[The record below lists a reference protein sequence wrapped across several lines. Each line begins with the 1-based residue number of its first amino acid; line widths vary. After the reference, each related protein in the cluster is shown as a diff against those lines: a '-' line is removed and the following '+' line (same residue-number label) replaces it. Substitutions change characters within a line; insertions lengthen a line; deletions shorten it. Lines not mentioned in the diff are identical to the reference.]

1 MKIYLILLLSAA
13 ILPLAAGNSIFSYD
27 GFPVQF
33 YGKDIYSLGMG
44 DTGASDIFRNNTGYA
59 NPALHNLSNRSLFS
73 TGILLGYNQ
82 YRSRDAGGGE
92 SSYLDNSLD
101 FPYFSISIPV
111 KQHRLGFQFNS
122 YAAGVVANQRQVG
135 DILEKQSMDRYL
147 HRVDLIYSYGW
158 KGFQAGVSGNY
169 YFGHDVREFSQ
180 DSGNGLFN
188 TNEELS
194 RTYSNPGVTVG
205 VLKYFDKLSL
215 GAHYSLGSKLSG
227 SEKRVS
233 IHEEETLG
241 DYDYELPD
249 RLAVSATA
257 MLRPELKLAADAHY
271 ELWDKI
277 APDTYEDAWKAS
289 LGLAYEPNPGK
300 DKVLLR
306 LPLRGGLSYRHLPFQ
321 SGGAGI
327 DELGLSLGM
336 SVVLKGNV
344 NRIDLGLQWLKRGDL
359 DSNGLTDT
367 SYLLMLGFS
376 GFDIIS
382 KAPNRTAPRDIP
394 VKDDVESW

>member
-122 YAAGVVANQRQVG
+122 YASGVVANQRQVG

-205 VLKYFDKLSL
+205 VLKYFDTLSL
-215 GAHYSLGSKLSG
+215 GAHFSLGSKLSG

-241 DYDYELPD
+241 DYD
-249 RLAVSATA
+249 
-257 MLRPELKLAADAHY
+257 
-271 ELWDKI
+271 
-277 APDTYEDAWKAS
+277 
-289 LGLAYEPNPGK
+289 
-300 DKVLLR
+300 
-306 LPLRGGLSYRHLPFQ
+306 
-321 SGGAGI
+321 
-327 DELGLSLGM
+327 
-336 SVVLKGNV
+336 
-344 NRIDLGLQWLKRGDL
+344 
-359 DSNGLTDT
+359 
-367 SYLLMLGFS
+367 
-376 GFDIIS
+376 
-382 KAPNRTAPRDIP
+382 
-394 VKDDVESW
+394 